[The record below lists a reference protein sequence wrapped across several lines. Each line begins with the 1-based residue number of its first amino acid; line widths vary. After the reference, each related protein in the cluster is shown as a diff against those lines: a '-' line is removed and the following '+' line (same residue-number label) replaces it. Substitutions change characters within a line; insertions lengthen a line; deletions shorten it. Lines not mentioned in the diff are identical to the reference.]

1 MVLISK
7 SGAKKLIKELFS
19 RADPSQHKFK
29 SDFLRHSEATYEIAK
44 ETAIE
49 IINNNPELK
58 IDPGEVAIAG
68 YLHDIGRLLSVNQSL
83 HEIRGALYLKKK
95 GFEMLSRMIISHFIV
110 YEEFLDEN
118 YPGREEFSN
127 INASLLLPKSIE
139 QQIIVYSDLSNL
151 EGRKINFRERLKY
164 IENRQ
169 KNNPQFLRAF
179 ERGKLRIIKV
189 CTEIEELV
197 KQTPRSTT

>member
-7 SGAKKLIKELFS
+7 SDAKRLIEELFS

-29 SDFLRHSEATYEIAK
+29 SDFLKHSEATYKIAK
-44 ETAIE
+44 KAAID
-49 IINNNPELK
+49 IINNNPGLE

-68 YLHDIGRLLSVNQSL
+68 YLHDIGRLLSVNQSF

-95 GFEMLSRMIISHFIV
+95 GFKRLSRMIISHFIV
-110 YEEFLDEN
+110 YEEFLDGN

-151 EGRKINFRERLKY
+151 EGSEMNFRERLRH

-169 KNNPQFLRAF
+169 KNNPQFHYV
-179 ERGKLRIIKV
+179 G
-189 CTEIEELV
+189 
-197 KQTPRSTT
+197 